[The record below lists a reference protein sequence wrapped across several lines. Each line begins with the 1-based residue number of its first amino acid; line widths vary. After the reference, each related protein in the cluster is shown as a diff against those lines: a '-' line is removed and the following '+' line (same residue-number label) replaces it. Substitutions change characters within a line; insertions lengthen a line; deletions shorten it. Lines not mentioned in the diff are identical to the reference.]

1 VIRPAGVPAEV
12 ERGEAALPP
21 AKGDSD
27 VGGRTADQAVPPGDA
42 LLAVRDLKKY
52 FPVRKGFF
60 GREVAQVRAVD
71 GVSFWVRRGE
81 TLGLVGESGSGKTTA
96 GRTVLRL
103 LPATG
108 GEVDFDGQD
117 VFALDE
123 RGLRRFR
130 RRAQMIFQ
138 DPYGSLNPRMTVG
151 ATIREVLKV
160 HRLAAGRE
168 ADRRVAEL
176 LDLVGLLPA
185 SATRYPHEFS
195 GGQRQRIGIARAL
208 SVEPDLIVCDEPV
221 SALDVSVQAQV
232 LNLLQDLQQ
241 RLGLAY
247 LFVAHDLSVIEH
259 VSDRVAV
266 MYLGRVVELADADG
280 IIRSPRHP
288 YTRALLSAVPVASP
302 GDRAGRVVLS
312 GDIPSPQDPPP
323 GCPFHP
329 RCPHP
334 LKDAD
339 CARIVPPLAE
349 KAPLHFAACIKEPA
363 YSAPLDTSGG
373 AV

>member
-1 VIRPAGVPAEV
+1 VIRPAGPPAEV
-12 ERGEAALPP
+12 QQGEAALPP

-151 ATIREVLKV
+151 DTIREVLKV
-160 HRLAAGRE
+160 HRLASGRD
-168 ADRRVAEL
+168 AARRVAEL

-280 IIRSPRHP
+280 IIRAPRHP

-302 GDRAGRVVLS
+302 GDRAGRIVLA